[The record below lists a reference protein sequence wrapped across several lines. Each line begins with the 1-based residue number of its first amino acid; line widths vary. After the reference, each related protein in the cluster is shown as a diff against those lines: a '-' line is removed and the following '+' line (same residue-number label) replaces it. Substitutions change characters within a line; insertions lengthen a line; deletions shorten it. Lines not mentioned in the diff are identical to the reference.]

1 MKQSSS
7 GLMGGGLVKINP
19 KPASTNDEV
28 KVYDEIDNV
37 SPAFLHEKN
46 RMMDFLSSLCMKSI
60 VRWFFFKNIDALKP
74 NRNNL
79 DSIF

>member
-37 SPAFLHEKN
+37 SPAFIHEKT
-46 RMMDFLSSLCMKSI
+46 I
-60 VRWFFFKNIDALKP
+60 
-74 NRNNL
+74 
-79 DSIF
+79 

>member
-37 SPAFLHEKN
+37 SPAFIHEKN
-46 RMMDFLSSLCMKSI
+46 NMMDFLSPSCMISI
-60 VRWFFFKNIDALKP
+60 V
-74 NRNNL
+74 
-79 DSIF
+79 